1 MLNQQLTINYTDQ
14 DPNHQPTLNI
24 TKIKSEALDSKTQF
38 EEQTVSLHL

>member
-24 TKIKSEALDSKTQF
+24 IKIKSRASISKTQF
-38 EEQTVSLHL
+38 EEETVSLHL